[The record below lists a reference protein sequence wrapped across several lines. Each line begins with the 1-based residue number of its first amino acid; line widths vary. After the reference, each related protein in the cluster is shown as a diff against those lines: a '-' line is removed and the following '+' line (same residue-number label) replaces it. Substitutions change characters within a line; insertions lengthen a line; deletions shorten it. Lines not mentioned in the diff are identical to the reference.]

1 MWCCAELPA
10 NLRPHLLPLQEC
22 LGAFT
27 ELETLAAED
36 GYNCTTC
43 RRQGVC
49 ATKRLTVYRLPPVLM
64 IHLKRFSANS
74 GSGLLGRFSAL
85 SKVEI
90 DLERSVTRPG
100 ASQGDRSGR
109 PALLSE

>member
-1 MWCCAELPA
+1 MACGPLLICP
-10 NLRPHLLPLQEC
+10 RPHLLPLQEC

-36 GYNCTTC
+36 GYNCTAC
-43 RRQGVC
+43 RRQGVR

-85 SKVEI
+85 SKVRN
-90 DLERSVTRPG
+90 DLKRSVTRPG
-100 ASQGDRSGR
+100 ATQGMQPGR
-109 PALLSE
+109 PALLSA

>member
-1 MWCCAELPA
+1 MWCSAELRA
-10 NLRPHLLPLQEC
+10 DLRPHLLPLQEC

-36 GYNCTTC
+36 GYNCTAC
-43 RRQGVC
+43 RRQGVR
-49 ATKRLTVYRLPPVLM
+49 ATKRLTLYRLPPVLM

-85 SKVEI
+85 SKVRD
-90 DLERSVTRPG
+90 DLERSAARLG
-100 ASQGDRSGR
+100 SSQGIQPWIPG
-109 PALLSE
+109 LLSA

>member
-1 MWCCAELPA
+1 MWCSAELRA
-10 NLRPHLLPLQEC
+10 DLRPHLLPLQEC

-36 GYNCTTC
+36 GYNCTAC
-43 RRQGVC
+43 RRQGVR

-85 SKVEI
+85 SKVRD
-90 DLERSVTRPG
+90 DLERSAARLG
-100 ASQGDRSGR
+100 SS
-109 PALLSE
+109 

>member
-1 MWCCAELPA
+1 MPA
-10 NLRPHLLPLQEC
+10 DLSSSHLLPLQEC
-22 LGAFT
+22 LSAFT

-36 GYNCTTC
+36 GYNCTAC
-43 RRQGVC
+43 RRQGVR

-85 SKVEI
+85 SKVGS
-90 DLERSVTRPG
+90 DLEGSVKRPLLG
-100 ASQGDRSGR
+100 ASQGIRAGG
-109 PALLSE
+109 PALLSA

>member
-1 MWCCAELPA
+1 MACGPLLIC
-10 NLRPHLLPLQEC
+10 LRPHLLPLQEC

-36 GYNCTTC
+36 GYNCTAC
-43 RRQGVC
+43 RRQGVR
-49 ATKRLTVYRLPPVLM
+49 ATKRLTVHRLPPVLM

-85 SKVEI
+85 SKVKN
-90 DLERSVTRPG
+90 DLIRSVTRTG
-100 ASQGDRSGR
+100 ATQGMQPGR
-109 PALLSE
+109 PASLSA